1 MSTPRLLS
9 NRYELGDTLGYG
21 GMSEVHHGHDV
32 RLGREVAI
40 KVLRADLARDPQFQ
54 ERFRREAQNAAA
66 LNHPA
71 IVAVYDTGETNTDV
85 GPLPYI
91 VMEYVEGRTLRDIVK
106 TEGPLSQKRAMEVMA
121 DVCAALDFSHRHGI
135 VHRDVKPANV
145 MITKN
150 GAVKVM
156 DFGIAR
162 AMHDGQSAMT
172 QTAAVIGTAQYLSP
186 EQARGESVDARSDV
200 YAAGCVLYELITGE
214 PPFTGDSPVAV
225 AYQHVR
231 EDPKPPSSV
240 NPAVSAELDAVVLK
254 ALAKGPANRYQSAAE
269 MRSDLVRT
277 LSGQRPSAPM
287 VMSEDERTQVMNAD
301 RRQPQRYEEYPED
314 PEEDP
319 RAKRRRRI
327 IFGVIAALLVAGVV
341 LLIMWL
347 LGSFRDTN
355 KQAQIPA
362 VVGSPV
368 AVAKDTLQAAGFSSF
383 APNQPIVCGAPAE
396 QNPGGLTC
404 TEDQIGKVVAIN
416 PAAGQTVSTSTTITL
431 SVGNS
436 PAKATVPDLKGK
448 SQDEAKQA
456 LDAVKLK
463 LGTVTTQPVDNQA
476 DVGKVVSQSQ
486 TANSTISE
494 GSTVDVVIGGS
505 LSQKEVP
512 NVVGQDYTSAKQK
525 VESAGFVVKR
535 KDQSSDQPKNQ
546 VIDQQPNGG
555 NLPPGST
562 VTLTVSSGP
571 AQIQMPDLTGMT
583 EEQALQTLQGQGWS
597 GTVQTTTTNNGN
609 GKPGTVVKQN
619 PTAGTT
625 ISTTQAIT
633 LTMMADNGSGGSPT
647 SSSNGGIFPPGR
659 P

>member
-9 NRYELGDTLGYG
+9 NRYELGETLGYG

-40 KVLRADLARDPQFQ
+40 KILRADLARDPQFL

-71 IVAVYDTGETNTDV
+71 IVAVYDTGEANAEF

-106 TEGPLSQKRAMEVMA
+106 TEGPMSQKRAMEVMA

-231 EDPKPPSSV
+231 EDPSPPSSV
-240 NPAVSAELDAVVLK
+240 NPAVAPELDAVVLK

-277 LSGQRPSAPM
+277 LSGQRPAAPM
-287 VMSEDERTQVMNAD
+287 VMSEDERTQVMNTD
-301 RRQPQRYEEYPED
+301 RRQPQRYEEYDAPDDED
-314 PEEDP
+314 PK
-319 RAKRRRRI
+319 AKRRRRTI
-327 IFGVIAALLVAGVV
+327 LAALAAVFVLGAV

-347 LGSFRDTN
+347 SGSFKGGGDETGTV
-355 KQAQIPA
+355 AIPDVKGQSELA
-362 VVGSPV
+362 
-368 AVAKDTLQAAGFSSF
+368 AKNTLREKGFNNF
-383 APNQPIVCGAPAE
+383 APNKTVPCGVPDASGNTPCTNDQVNQVISLTPDVGTPVATTAQITLTIGTAP
-396 QNPGGLTC
+396 
-404 TEDQIGKVVAIN
+404 GKV
-416 PAAGQTVSTSTTITL
+416 
-431 SVGNS
+431 
-436 PAKATVPDLKGK
+436 KVPDLKGLGR
-448 SQDEAKQA
+448 DDAEAK
-456 LDAVKLK
+456 LK
-463 LGTVTTQPVDNQA
+463 EVGLTLNQSVQDVDTNDQ
-476 DVGKVVSQSQ
+476 DQVGKVVSQTPQADSEVQ
-486 TANSTISE
+486 QGQSVSISIGKGKQQKQVPSVIGKSFSDANSTLT
-494 GSTVDVVIGGS
+494 G
-505 LSQKEVP
+505 L
-512 NVVGQDYTSAKQK
+512 
-525 VESAGFVVKR
+525 GFTVKR
-535 KDQSSDQPKNQ
+535 VDQQSDQPKDQ
-546 VIDQQPNGG
+546 VIQQIPVGG
-555 NLPPGST
+555 SVPVGSQI
-562 VTLTVSSGP
+562 TLTVSSGQP
-571 AQIQMPDLTGMT
+571 DNKIEMPQLVGMT
-583 EEQALQTLQGQGWS
+583 PEDANAKLQSMGWNGQLREQSDRTS
-597 GTVQTTTTNNGN
+597 NKPEGTITKQSVP
-609 GKPGTVVKQN
+609 PGTQIDKDQN
-619 PTAGTT
+619 
-625 ISTTQAIT
+625 IT
-633 LTMMADNGSGGSPT
+633 VGVSEPLFPT
-647 SSSNGGIFPPGR
+647 STGGQ
-659 P
+659 

>member
-9 NRYELGDTLGYG
+9 NRYELGETLGYG

-40 KVLRADLARDPQFQ
+40 KILRADLARDPQFQ

-71 IVAVYDTGETNTDV
+71 IVAVYDTGEANTEF

-106 TEGPLSQKRAMEVMA
+106 TEGPMSQKRAMEVMA

-231 EDPKPPSSV
+231 EDPNPPSSV
-240 NPAVSAELDAVVLK
+240 NPAVAPELDAVVLK

-277 LSGQRPSAPM
+277 LSGQRPAAPM

-301 RRQPQRYEEYPED
+301 RRQPQRYEEYDAPDDED
-314 PEEDP
+314 PK
-319 RAKRRRRI
+319 AKRRRRTLLGI
-327 IFGVIAALLVAGVV
+327 LAAVFVLGAV

-347 LGSFRDTN
+347 SGAFKSGGGDTGTV
-355 KQAQIPA
+355 AIPDVKGQSELA
-362 VVGSPV
+362 
-368 AVAKDTLQAAGFSSF
+368 AKNTLREKGFNNF
-383 APNQPIVCGAPAE
+383 APNKTVICGVPDSNGNTPCTSDQVNQVIDIIPGVGTPVATSAQITLTIGQPP
-396 QNPGGLTC
+396 
-404 TEDQIGKVVAIN
+404 GKVA
-416 PAAGQTVSTSTTITL
+416 
-431 SVGNS
+431 
-436 PAKATVPDLKGK
+436 VPDLKGL
-448 SQDEAKQA
+448 SRD
-456 LDAVKLK
+456 DAESKLK
-463 LGTVTTQPVDNQA
+463 DAGLTLNQSVQEVDTDDQNQ
-476 DVGKVVSQSQ
+476 VGKVVSQTPQAGNQVQQGTSV
-486 TANSTISE
+486 SIS
-494 GSTVDVVIGGS
+494 IGKGKQ
-505 LSQKEVP
+505 QKQVP
-512 NVVGQDYTSAKQK
+512 NYIGKTFNEAN
-525 VESAGFVVKR
+525 AALTGMGFTVKR
-535 KDQSSDQPKNQ
+535 QDQQSDQPKDQ
-546 VIDQQPNGG
+546 VIQQTPNGG
-555 NLPPGST
+555 SVPVGST
-562 VTLTVSSGP
+562 ITLTVSTGP
-571 AQIQMPDLTGMT
+571 DQNQIQMPSLQGMT
-583 EEQALQTLQGQGWS
+583 VDEAQSKLQSMGWTGNLNEKSDRTSRQPQGTITRQS
-597 GTVQTTTTNNGN
+597 
-609 GKPGTVVKQN
+609 
-619 PTAGTT
+619 PTAGTQ
-625 ISTTQAIT
+625 ISKTQDVTVFVSEGSLFPTTT
-633 LTMMADNGSGGSPT
+633 TTTGP
-647 SSSNGGIFPPGR
+647 
-659 P
+659 